1 MKTRTTILAA
11 LAMTFAAC
19 GTAFAQSAAA
29 GPDTEQSVPLT
40 PEFKAELM
48 SRLDDVVMKN
58 AFVPGIDFS
67 QWPTVKAKFQSRI
80 DAAKTPEQLSG
91 AVNAALNAFK
101 ASHFVFNTPQS
112 ARSFTRQTGVG
123 IGIIPEL
130 TPEGIRILEV
140 FAKSPAEEA
149 GLRVGDVI
157 LSANGVKPTAITSLR
172 GEAGTKLKIKVR
184 TAGGVEREI
193 ELTRREFSTARPE
206 VTRWLVPND
215 VAYIQIPSFMTYD
228 PKNVEKLMTGVQG
241 SKALVVDLRSNG
253 GGRVDLLRHLCG
265 FFMQKEQAIG
275 TFITRSLVDY
285 YVKDTQGSP
294 TDLLGIARYA
304 QSRKPGFLITPTP
317 VQPTIYKGK
326 VIVLINAGTGSASEM
341 FASGARDTFGAKII
355 GSKSAGAVLASSL
368 RQLPGGYMIQFP
380 FQDYVTITGNRLENA
395 GVKPDINASTPR
407 PGETKDPGID
417 AAIKLLEKEG
427 VVAAK

>member
-1 MKTRTTILAA
+1 MRIRKLSLATTAAFLAVCSA
-11 LAMTFAAC
+11 TY
-19 GTAFAQSAAA
+19 AQNGQATTN
-29 GPDTEQSVPLT
+29 TEQSVPLT
-40 PEFKAELM
+40 AEFKAELM
-48 SRLDDVVMKN
+48 GRLDDIVMRN

-67 QWPTVKAKFQSRI
+67 QWPTVKAKYQAKI
-80 DAAKTPEQLSG
+80 DSAKTPEELSM
-91 AVNAALNAFK
+91 AVNSALNGFK
-101 ASHFVFNTPQS
+101 ASHFVFNTPQA
-112 ARSFTRQTGVG
+112 ARAFTKQTGVG
-123 IGIIPEL
+123 IGIIPEVVS
-130 TPEGIRILEV
+130 EGIKILEV
-140 FAKSPAEEA
+140 FPKTPAEEA
-149 GLRVGDVI
+149 GLKAGDII
-157 LSANGVKPTAITSLR
+157 LTANGNKPTALTSLR
-172 GEAGTKLKIKVR
+172 GEVGTKVKLKVKS
-184 TAGGVEREI
+184 TDGSQREM

-215 VAYIQIPSFMTYD
+215 VAYLQIPSFMTYD
-228 PKNVEKLMTGVQG
+228 AKNVEKLMSNVQG

-265 FFMQKEQAIG
+265 FFMEKEQAIG

-304 QSRKPGFLITPTP
+304 QSRKPGFLITPSP
-317 VQPTIYKGK
+317 AQPSVYKGK
-326 VIVLINAGTGSASEM
+326 VIVLINGGTGSASEM
-341 FASGARDTFGAKII
+341 FASGMRDTIGAKII

-407 PGETKDPGID
+407 LGENKDPGID
-417 AAIKLLEKEG
+417 AALKELTKEG
-427 VVAAK
+427 VVASK

>member
-355 GSKSAGAVLASSL
+355 GSK
-368 RQLPGGYMIQFP
+368 
-380 FQDYVTITGNRLENA
+380 
-395 GVKPDINASTPR
+395 
-407 PGETKDPGID
+407 
-417 AAIKLLEKEG
+417 
-427 VVAAK
+427 